1 MGDHILPPYNPE
13 CSHGCISAIMGMH
26 LSTYHTGAFAVQ
38 LAGKNY
44 LSNLR
49 NIGKTDEAERLSILD
64 WEGVGPPKLK

>member
-1 MGDHILPPYNPE
+1 
-13 CSHGCISAIMGMH
+13 MGMH

-49 NIGKTDEAERLSILD
+49 KIGKTDEAERLSILD